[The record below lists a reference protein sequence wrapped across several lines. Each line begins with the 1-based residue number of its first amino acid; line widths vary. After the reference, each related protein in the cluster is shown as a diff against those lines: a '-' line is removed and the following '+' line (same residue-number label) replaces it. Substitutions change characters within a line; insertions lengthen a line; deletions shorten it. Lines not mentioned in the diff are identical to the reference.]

1 MIVCEESE
9 DIVNWN
15 RILALGR
22 DGQRLQRGSKG
33 RTRLHLLRDLTG
45 LNLLAHERTLAGPG
59 LVAST
64 TAQDRNMTNHH
75 VAEKV
80 SGDCTMKQEALKAH
94 HSNKS
99 SGPEHGY
106 PLSGQHPDYDQPI
119 ANNGQYGDEKAKRLE
134 LRE

>member
-64 TAQDRNMTNHH
+64 TAQDRNVTNHNT
-75 VAEKV
+75 VEQAPRY
-80 SGDCTMKQEALKAH
+80 CITMQEAPNAH
-94 HSNKS
+94 LLNMS
-99 SGPEHGY
+99 SGPGHGDFIEDNT
-106 PLSGQHPDYDQPI
+106 QI
-119 ANNGQYGDEKAKRLE
+119 MTNRLPMIVNTE
-134 LRE
+134 MK